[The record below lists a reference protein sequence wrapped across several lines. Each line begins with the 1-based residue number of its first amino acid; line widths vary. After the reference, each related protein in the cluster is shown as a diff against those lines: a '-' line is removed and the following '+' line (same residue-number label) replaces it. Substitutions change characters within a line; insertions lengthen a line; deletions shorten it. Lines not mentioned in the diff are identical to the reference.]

1 MVSPKLFNVL
11 TLLPIIIF
19 NFKSILLSHQFTNAI
34 KQEIMQIIMINLKK
48 VTFFFY
54 QKLEFLKINL
64 ILHQITQ
71 VLSPTIQLNKKKNN
85 NNYK

>member
-1 MVSPKLFNVL
+1 
-11 TLLPIIIF
+11 
-19 NFKSILLSHQFTNAI
+19 
-34 KQEIMQIIMINLKK
+34 MQIIMINLKK

-54 QKLEFLKINL
+54 QKLEFLKINR